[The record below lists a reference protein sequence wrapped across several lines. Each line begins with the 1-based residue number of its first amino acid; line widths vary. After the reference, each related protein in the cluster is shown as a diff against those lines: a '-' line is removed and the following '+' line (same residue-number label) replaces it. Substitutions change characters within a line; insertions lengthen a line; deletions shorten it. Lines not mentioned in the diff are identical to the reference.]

1 MIVVYHTLKNVS
13 FCVRIDIYRFYFS
26 SKRFMQYF
34 LNLFCG
40 NDPGEKENYTKFCK
54 EVVVYLLHMR
64 LPGQQNMEQSNP
76 YPMEFIF

>member
-1 MIVVYHTLKNVS
+1 MFLFVLELTFTVSILAQKDLCNIFLIFSVEMIQV
-13 FCVRIDIYRFYFS
+13 
-26 SKRFMQYF
+26 KRKITQ
-34 LNLFCG
+34 N
-40 NDPGEKENYTKFCK
+40 CK